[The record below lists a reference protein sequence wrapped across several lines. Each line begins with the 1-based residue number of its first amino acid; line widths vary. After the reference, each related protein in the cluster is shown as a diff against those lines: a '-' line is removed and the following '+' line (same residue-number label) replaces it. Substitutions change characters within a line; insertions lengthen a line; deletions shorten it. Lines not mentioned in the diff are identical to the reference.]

1 MRGFG
6 LWRMENERRGGLWEL
21 RKESL
26 FILINGKRKCYDVD
40 YDRYIGLSPL
50 FLFFGFTKN
59 PH

>member
-1 MRGFG
+1 
-6 LWRMENERRGGLWEL
+6 MENERRGGIV
-21 RKESL
+21 RAAQRVS
-26 FILINGKRKCYDVD
+26 FILRNGKRECHDVD